1 MSEEIMSCLCQ
12 NHKKIELHAPLSRR
26 DMVMGLATGTLVLVS
41 GCATNPETG
50 RQQINLVSDS
60 QLLSLSLSAWN
71 DVKSK
76 TPISK
81 DTRAKARVAEIGS
94 RIAGVSHIQ
103 NAEWEY
109 EVFDSPQVNAF
120 VLPGGKV
127 GVYKGLIDLV
137 ENDAQLAC
145 VVGHETGH
153 VSGRH
158 ASERLS
164 RGVLAQAGM
173 AVAQAGASKTA
184 LSTGAQRDLM
194 TALGLGIQYGVIL
207 PFSRD
212 QELEADILG
221 LRYMRDAGYDPRQSL
236 NLWQKM
242 AAASQN
248 KPPEWLS
255 THPSEAT
262 RISRL
267 SDELRRM
274 GYQV

>member
-1 MSEEIMSCLCQ
+1 MSCLCQ